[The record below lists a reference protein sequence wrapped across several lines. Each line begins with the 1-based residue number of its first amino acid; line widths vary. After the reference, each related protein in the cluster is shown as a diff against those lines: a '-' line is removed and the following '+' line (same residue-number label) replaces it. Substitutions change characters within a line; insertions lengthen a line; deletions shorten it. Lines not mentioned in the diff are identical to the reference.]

1 MSEKIGRYFTYSE
14 LTNTNTGLEN
24 RPFTSELNNL
34 LHLVQNILDPLRD
47 LYGKPIHINSAYR
60 SPIVNS
66 KVGGASTS
74 HHIKG
79 SCADITSNDNG
90 LLFQLIK
97 DNFEFRQLIWEKGD
111 NKNPQWIHVEWLE
124 GDNKKEILKF
134 DGKKYIVIK

>member
-1 MSEKIGRYFTYSE
+1 MSNKIGKYFTYSE

-74 HHIKG
+74 QHVKG
-79 SCADITSNDNG
+79 EAADITGGSKEENEK
-90 LLFQLIK
+90 LFNLIDKHFKFDQLINEK
-97 DNFEFRQLIWEKGD
+97 DYT
-111 NKNPQWIHVEWLE
+111 WIHVSFSTKNRNE
-124 GDNKKEILKF
+124 KLKF